1 MLCSSELPLSE
12 RVYDDLFPRLDDDPV
27 FALEG
32 AGRRLEVR
40 FEQGYPV
47 AQVYAPPGRD
57 FICFEPMTA
66 PTDALRRGG
75 YRSAQPDEPDTTVFS
90 IKVS

>member
-1 MLCSSELPLSE
+1 ME

-32 AGRRLEVR
+32 GGRRLEVR
-40 FEQGYPV
+40 FERGYPV
-47 AQVYAPPGRD
+47 AQVYAPKGQD

-66 PTDALRRGG
+66 PTDAPSRGG
-75 YRSAQPDEPDTTVFS
+75 RDLQRAEPGTEFAARFS
-90 IKVS
+90 IAVRRA